1 MGEKD
6 YSQLL
11 LSDTS
16 IEDLFICQY
25 MARLS
30 KEAICI
36 YLLLKMDGKG
46 KYSKKDVEERSIFS
60 KQETEEAMAE
70 LISAGLLAKNKSD
83 NFIFVD
89 IKKEEIDSYC
99 SGVIARGG
107 ADLSD
112 LELSPLK
119 KERDDLCNSI
129 SKTVYAGKMGYV
141 FYRLVDRCLFR
152 YEFESIVIYK
162 LFLEAKERKIQYDYR
177 AVEKIAEE
185 WNKDGIRTAE
195 KVDQV
200 LKSRQNVE
208 EITKLVGKITRKR
221 VNEYDLERIEKWA
234 ELNMSTDLI
243 EFACRSNEYRGITS
257 KNVDETLTN
266 WMLAGIKTVDEASK
280 YEAEL
285 HKENTKKYSGR
296 RTKGV
301 SGGRSGSEAGITYVG
316 DAEGTKET
324 SVKKENTDIFDLFG
338 GDEDEND

>member
-83 NFIFVD
+83 NFVFVD

-107 ADLSD
+107 ADISD

-152 YEFESIVIYK
+152 FEFESIVIYK
-162 LFLEAKERKIQYDYR
+162 LFLEAKDRKFQSDYR
-177 AVEKIAEE
+177 AVEKMAED
-185 WNKDGIRTAE
+185 WNKKGIRTAE
-195 KVDQV
+195 DVDKILKNKQEVEKV
-200 LKSRQNVE
+200 
-208 EITKLVGKITRKR
+208 IKLVGKLSRSH
-221 VNEYDLERIEKWA
+221 VNDFDIERIERWVDLG
-234 ELNMSTDLI
+234 LNTDLI
-243 EFACRSNEYRGITS
+243 EYAYRANEYRGITT
-257 KNVDETLTN
+257 KNVDETLSN
-266 WMLAGIKTVDEASK
+266 WVLAGIKTVEEASK
-280 YEAEL
+280 YETEL
-285 HKENTKKYSGR
+285 HKENTKKYKGR
-296 RTKGV
+296 KSKDI

-316 DAEGTKET
+316 NSEEKDKDSAGKET
-324 SVKKENTDIFDLFG
+324 KDIFDLFG

>member
-1 MGEKD
+1 MSGTD
-6 YSQLL
+6 LNQLL

-25 MARLS
+25 MAGLS

-46 KYSKKDVEERSIFS
+46 KYSLKDVEERSIFQ
-60 KQETEEAMAE
+60 KQATEEAMAE
-70 LISAGLLAKNKSD
+70 LIAAGLLAKNKSD
-83 NFIFVD
+83 NFVFVD

-99 SGVIARGG
+99 AGVIARGG

-185 WNKDGIRTAE
+185 WNKEGIRTAE

-200 LKSRQNVE
+200 LKSRQKVE
-208 EITKLVGKITRKR
+208 EIIQLVGRITRKR
-221 VNEYDLERIEKWA
+221 QNEYDLERIEKWA
-234 ELNMSTDLI
+234 GLNLSPELI
-243 EFACRSNEYRGITS
+243 EYAYRANEYRGITS
-257 KNVDETLTN
+257 KNVDETLSN
-266 WMLAGIKTVDEASK
+266 WVLAGIKTVDEASK
-280 YEAEL
+280 YEAEV
-285 HKENTKKYSGR
+285 HKENTKKYKGR
-296 RTKGV
+296 KNKEV

-316 DAEGTKET
+316 NSEEDSKS
-324 SVKKENTDIFDLFG
+324 SVKKENKDIFDLFG
-338 GDEDEND
+338 GNEDEND